1 MYYTKHSRKLN
12 CDVTFFVPDDGGY
25 LRVEVGNRPRQQA
38 CEGGYTSG
46 ACIYLARRTPVLKTD
61 HEFNQLFQRVCDR
74 WYRSFI
80 KDHPGY

>member
-1 MYYTKHSRKLN
+1 MYYTKHSRKLR
-12 CDVTFFVPDDGGY
+12 CDVTFYMSADGGY
-25 LRVEVGNRPRQQA
+25 LYVQIGNRPRQQA

-46 ACIYLARRTPVLKTD
+46 ACINLTRYSKTY
-61 HEFNQLFQRVCDR
+61 HAFNQVFKRVCDR